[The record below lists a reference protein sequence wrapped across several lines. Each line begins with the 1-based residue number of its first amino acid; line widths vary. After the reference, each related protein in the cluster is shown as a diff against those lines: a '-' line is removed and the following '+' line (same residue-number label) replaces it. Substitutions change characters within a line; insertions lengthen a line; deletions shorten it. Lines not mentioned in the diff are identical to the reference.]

1 MESQYDVR
9 IVGCSGGIGG
19 KVSDLWRFFAKFY
32 LRVIKEDFLCLR
44 APISKAFSSM

>member
-19 KVSDLWRFFAKFY
+19 KRCLLAKFLY
-32 LRVIKEDFLCLR
+32 MKLKLSRALCRLLEVEK
-44 APISKAFSSM
+44 S